1 MGGRYANTT
10 HNHPAGQIT
19 FYRRQRDAKPTIEPH
34 KPLYRDLVIT
44 GDANPRNFRYILNM
58 AGHSHWSKIKRAKG
72 ATDAKR
78 GKVWSKIA
86 RKIII
91 AAKNGGDPRDNL
103 SLRYTI
109 DEAKAANMPKDTIE
123 KAIMKGTGE
132 LGGEN
137 YEAAVYEGY
146 APGGIAILIDALT
159 NNRTRTAPEL
169 RSIFEKH
176 GGNFA
181 ASGSVAFQFIK
192 QGIITIKSIAADED
206 RLLELGLEAG
216 ADDVKNEG
224 EVIEVITSPT
234 SFIKVK
240 EAISAANIPIE
251 ASEIASI
258 PTSTVPIDADRAQ
271 KLLKLIEVLE
281 DNDDVQTVSH
291 NAEIPEGI
299 AV

>member
-1 MGGRYANTT
+1 
-10 HNHPAGQIT
+10 
-19 FYRRQRDAKPTIEPH
+19 
-34 KPLYRDLVIT
+34 
-44 GDANPRNFRYILNM
+44 M

-91 AAKNGGDPRDNL
+91 AARNGGDPRDNL

-146 APGGIAILIDALT
+146 APGGVAIMIDALT

-181 ASGSVAFQFIK
+181 ASGAVAFQFVK
-192 QGIITIKSIAADED
+192 QGIITVKATSTDED
-206 RLLELGLEAG
+206 KLLELGLEAG
-216 ADDVKNEG
+216 AEDVKNEG
-224 EVIEVITSPT
+224 EVFEVITAPAA
-234 SFIKVK
+234 FLKVK
-240 EAISAANIPIE
+240 DAITAANIAVE
-251 ASEIASI
+251 ASEITNV
-258 PTSTVPIDADRAQ
+258 PTSTVAIDVERAQ

-291 NAEIPEGI
+291 NAEIPDG
-299 AV
+299 VSV